1 MNANR
6 LLSHFQK
13 ISDAPDA
20 VDRLRRF
27 ILDLAVRGKLV
38 EQDLGDGI
46 ASDLFCFSTTAKV
59 PSRRN
64 LQVLPPPK
72 IAPPFPL
79 PDSWMWVTVGA
90 AFEYDAGIKR
100 EPKDLVQD
108 RWLLELEDIEKDT
121 SRLISRLTVK
131 ERDPQSTKSEFRV
144 GDILYGK
151 LRPYLNK
158 VVVADQ
164 DGYSTTEIVAI
175 RPRADFSL
183 RYCQIAFQR
192 PDFVAYVERLGRG
205 TKMPRLRTPDAVA
218 ALFPLPPLP
227 EQYRIV
233 AKVDELMKLCDQ
245 LEASQ
250 KERENRRDRLVVASL
265 NRLSQPTDPSE
276 FKKDARF
283 QLSNLNR
290 LSTKPEHIK
299 ELRKAILNLAVRG
312 KLVPQEAMIA
322 SSEGRSYE
330 SATELVER
338 LGRHSNCRKAAHQQ
352 ADKRGGSS
360 LPDLPI
366 GWAWTRMPEIGELNR
381 GRSRHRPRN
390 EKRLYGGPHPFIQ
403 TGDVRRSQGTIRH
416 YEQTY
421 SEMGLSQSRMW
432 PKNTLCIT
440 IAANIAETGI
450 LTFDACFPD
459 SVVGFRYEDPEMPV
473 RYLEY
478 FLRTAKERLNDFAPA
493 TAQKNINLDVLANVY
508 VPLPP
513 LAEQKRIVAKVD
525 ELMLICDQL
534 ETQLEYQQK
543 GRRQLLEA
551 LLHEALEGV
560 G

>member
-1 MNANR
+1 MNTDR
-6 LLSHFQK
+6 LLSHFER

-38 EQDLGDGI
+38 EQDEREGTDALLHQIATQRPSGSARATQAALARSIRFLERHDGPWLVPHSWRWVRFGDIVYSRDAERIPVSKEERSHLAKNYDYYGASGVIDKIDRYLFDKPLLLIGEDGANLLNRSTPIAFMARGCYWVNNHAHVLDGI
-46 ASDLFCFSTTAKV
+46 SEDFL
-59 PSRRN
+59 R
-64 LQVLPPPK
+64 
-72 IAPPFPL
+72 
-79 PDSWMWVTVGA
+79 
-90 AFEYDAGIKR
+90 Y
-100 EPKDLVQD
+100 
-108 RWLLELEDIEKDT
+108 LEVFINATD
-121 SRLISRLTVK
+121 
-131 ERDPQSTKSEFRV
+131 
-144 GDILYGK
+144 
-151 LRPYLNK
+151 LRPYVTGTAQPKMNQAK
-158 VVVADQ
+158 MNAIPVA
-164 DGYSTTEIVAI
+164 
-175 RPRADFSL
+175 
-183 RYCQIAFQR
+183 
-192 PDFVAYVERLGRG
+192 
-205 TKMPRLRTPDAVA
+205 
-218 ALFPLPPLP
+218 LPPMA
-227 EQYRIV
+227 EQHRIV
-233 AKVDELMKLCDQ
+233 EKVDELMLLCDR

-250 KERENRRDRLVVASL
+250 AEREGRRDRLVMASL
-265 NRLSQPTDPSE
+265 NRLSQPTDPDE

-299 ELRKAILNLAVRG
+299 GIRKAILNLAVRG
-312 KLVPQEAMIA
+312 KLVPQEATLA
-322 SSEGRSYE
+322 KQEERSYE
-330 SATELVER
+330 SATELVVR
-338 LGRHSNCRKAAHQQ
+338 LSEHPNRRKAAHQRT
-352 ADKRGGSS
+352 DKQELSS
-360 LPDLPI
+360 LPDLPN
-366 GWAWTRMPEIGELNR
+366 GWAWTTMPEIGELNR

-390 EKRLYGGPHPFIQ
+390 EKRLYGGPYPFIQ
-403 TGDVRRSQGTIRH
+403 TGDVRRSLGTIRN
-416 YEQTY
+416 YDQTY

-459 SVVGFRYEDPEMPV
+459 SVVGFRYEDSELPV

-478 FLRTAKERLNDFAPA
+478 FVRTAKERLSDFAPA
-493 TAQKNINLDVLANVY
+493 TAQKNINLDVLANVH

-513 LAEQKRIVAKVD
+513 LSEQKRIVTKVD

-543 GRRQLLEA
+543 GRRQLLET